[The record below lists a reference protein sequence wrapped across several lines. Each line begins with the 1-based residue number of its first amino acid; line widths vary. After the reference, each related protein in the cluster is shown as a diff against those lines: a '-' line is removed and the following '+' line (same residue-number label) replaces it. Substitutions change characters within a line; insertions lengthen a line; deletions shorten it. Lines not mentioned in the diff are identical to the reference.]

1 MDKNRLFLKELSR
14 LGEKKYCKP
23 VIRASVKHVLA
34 QGALG
39 VHRQDPLGGCDTG
52 SFSEPQGATSLSLF
66 FASLIRDQ
74 VFSQDTTENL
84 VVACVL

>member
-23 VIRASVKHVLA
+23 VIIASVKHVLA

-74 VFSQDTTENL
+74 VSQDTTENL